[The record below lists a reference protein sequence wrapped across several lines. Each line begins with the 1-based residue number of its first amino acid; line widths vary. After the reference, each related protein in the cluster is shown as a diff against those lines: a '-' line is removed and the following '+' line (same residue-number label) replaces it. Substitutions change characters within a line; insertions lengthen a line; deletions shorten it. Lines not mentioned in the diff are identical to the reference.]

1 MAHFAKFTKGAT
13 GHMFEHY
20 DRSKNNLPDNI
31 KPELT
36 HLNYNLADEFQPL
49 PQDEFLR
56 KRLGE
61 VRCQRRADV
70 NVMCDWVITKPQ
82 DVPEN
87 ETKKFF
93 QLTFD
98 YLCYRYGE
106 KNVISA
112 YVHMDETTPHLHF
125 SFIPVVP
132 DKKRDGY
139 KVSAKE
145 CVTRHDLQL
154 FHADLQGYLESN
166 LDHEVGILNGKTVEG
181 IRSVQELKRLGAIER
196 LKNASESAS
205 KIVSKA
211 KDAARAVQLDTE
223 AVRAEYEEKKA
234 YINACDEASKVSV
247 MYPPEVHVITKGVL
261 NKQTF
266 VEVPD
271 EMWRQRHVSANEKD
285 VLKKTTD
292 VFDQMAHDLR
302 SEVDVHALNRQIAE
316 LKEENS
322 KLAEQNRKLYSA
334 WDNSKS
340 DLQKHKDHLNEVLER
355 LPPETAK
362 RFIDEWNRKERRW
375 WFEK

>member
-1 MAHFAKFTKGAT
+1 MWHT
-13 GHMFEHY
+13 
-20 DRSKNNLPDNI
+20 SLNLQRAQRDTCSSITIARKTISDNI

-139 KVSAKE
+139 KVSAKNVSPAMT
-145 CVTRHDLQL
+145 CSCFMPICKDT
-154 FHADLQGYLESN
+154 
-166 LDHEVGILNGKTVEG
+166 LNRTLTMK
-181 IRSVQELKRLGAIER
+181 
-196 LKNASESAS
+196 SAS
-205 KIVSKA
+205 
-211 KDAARAVQLDTE
+211 
-223 AVRAEYEEKKA
+223 
-234 YINACDEASKVSV
+234 
-247 MYPPEVHVITKGVL
+247 
-261 NKQTF
+261 
-266 VEVPD
+266 
-271 EMWRQRHVSANEKD
+271 
-285 VLKKTTD
+285 
-292 VFDQMAHDLR
+292 
-302 SEVDVHALNRQIAE
+302 
-316 LKEENS
+316 
-322 KLAEQNRKLYSA
+322 
-334 WDNSKS
+334 
-340 DLQKHKDHLNEVLER
+340 
-355 LPPETAK
+355 
-362 RFIDEWNRKERRW
+362 
-375 WFEK
+375 

>member
-106 KNVISA
+106 KTSSLLTFTWTRQHHTSIS
-112 YVHMDETTPHLHF
+112 P
-125 SFIPVVP
+125 SFPLFLI
-132 DKKRDGY
+132 K
-139 KVSAKE
+139 
-145 CVTRHDLQL
+145 TRWL
-154 FHADLQGYLESN
+154 
-166 LDHEVGILNGKTVEG
+166 
-181 IRSVQELKRLGAIER
+181 
-196 LKNASESAS
+196 
-205 KIVSKA
+205 
-211 KDAARAVQLDTE
+211 
-223 AVRAEYEEKKA
+223 
-234 YINACDEASKVSV
+234 
-247 MYPPEVHVITKGVL
+247 
-261 NKQTF
+261 
-266 VEVPD
+266 
-271 EMWRQRHVSANEKD
+271 
-285 VLKKTTD
+285 
-292 VFDQMAHDLR
+292 
-302 SEVDVHALNRQIAE
+302 
-316 LKEENS
+316 
-322 KLAEQNRKLYSA
+322 
-334 WDNSKS
+334 
-340 DLQKHKDHLNEVLER
+340 
-355 LPPETAK
+355 
-362 RFIDEWNRKERRW
+362 
-375 WFEK
+375 